1 VSVPW
6 ACTLFEMRR
15 DGAGPLLT
23 RRLILSLS
31 NDAKSN
37 LNVVGL
43 LKVPTFVELTVKYD
57 QVIKDQRDGT

>member
-1 VSVPW
+1 ML
-6 ACTLFEMRR
+6 TLFEMRR

-23 RRLILSLS
+23 RRLILSFS

-57 QVIKDQRDGT
+57 QVIKDQRDCT